1 MRHESLIFF
10 WIFPSPPLF
19 NEIYDTLS
27 QNLLQKSIEKGF
39 AKAIAGLPDKEKR
52 MPLLGSW
59 AYFQKET
66 AIENIK
72 KL

>member
-1 MRHESLIFF
+1 MFF

-27 QNLLQKSIEKGF
+27 QNLQKSIEKDF

-59 AYFQKET
+59 ASFQKET
-66 AIENIK
+66 AIETIK

>member
-1 MRHESLIFF
+1 MRLESLMFF

-27 QNLLQKSIEKGF
+27 QNLQKSIEKDF

-59 AYFQKET
+59 ASFQKET

>member
-1 MRHESLIFF
+1 MRLESLMFF
-10 WIFPSPPLF
+10 WIFLSPPLF

-27 QNLLQKSIEKGF
+27 QNLQKSIEKDF

-59 AYFQKET
+59 ASFQKET